1 MFCAAELVAGG
12 GLSWLGLVC
21 GAEAL
26 KKLPRKPSGA
36 EARRREAPEGR
47 SGARLPREFFKC
59 RSDSKAAQETTNR
72 RQTQAEPQ
80 QKTKNPKL
88 SRFSQDPG
96 PFCRIWTVPNSSHA
110 TTKGKS

>member
-47 SGARLPREFFKC
+47 SGAEKLASNFPFGMLRLRKRC
-59 RSDSKAAQETTNR
+59 LSSSKIVFCCFTSFPASCCAGTTR
-72 RQTQAEPQ
+72 
-80 QKTKNPKL
+80 KT
-88 SRFSQDPG
+88 
-96 PFCRIWTVPNSSHA
+96 
-110 TTKGKS
+110 